1 MIAALFRTR
10 PAWLPALLLLCC
22 LAGPGRATTV
32 VPPDFAGLVDRAGLV
47 FRGEVVGREAALV
60 TRGSDRAIFTR
71 VTFRVLEAIKGT
83 PPPLLTLEFL
93 GGAVGELS
101 LEVSGMP
108 RFEAGAQDIVFVTA
122 GATAICPL
130 VAMGHGRYRILRDA
144 QGAEFVA
151 RDNGLPLH
159 RIEDV
164 ALPLLAP
171 AAVPVA
177 ARPGGGRPLS
187 PAEFA
192 GHVRRTAERIHTP

>member
-1 MIAALFRTR
+1 MNAVLPRLL
-10 PAWLPALLLLCC
+10 PAWLPALLLFCWVEP
-22 LAGPGRATTV
+22 ARATTV

-47 FRGEVVGREAALV
+47 FRGEVVGREASLV
-60 TRGSDRAIFTR
+60 TRGADRAIFTR
-71 VTFRVLEAIKGT
+71 VTFRVMEAIKGN

-93 GGAVGELS
+93 GGAVGEVS

-108 RFEAGAQDIVFVTA
+108 RFETGSQDIVFVTA
-122 GATAICPL
+122 GAPAICPL

-144 QGAEFVA
+144 GGEEFVA

-171 AAVPVA
+171 GAVPIA
-177 ARPGGGRPLS
+177 ARPPGGRPLS

-192 GHVRRTAERIHTP
+192 GHVRRAAARIHTP

>member
-1 MIAALFRTR
+1 MNAFLPRLRF
-10 PAWLPALLLLCC
+10 AWLAALLLLWF
-22 LAGPGRATTV
+22 LVGPASATTV

-47 FRGEVVGREAALV
+47 FRGEVVSREAALV
-60 TRGSDRAIFTR
+60 TRGADRAIFTK
-71 VTFRVLEAIKGT
+71 VTFRVLEAIKGA

-108 RFEAGAQDIVFVTA
+108 RFEPGSQDIVFVTA
-122 GATAICPL
+122 GEPAICPL

-151 RDNGLPLH
+151 RDNGSPLH
-159 RIEDV
+159 RVDDV

-171 AAVPVA
+171 STVPVA
-177 ARPGGGRPLS
+177 ARLAGGRPLS

-192 GHVRRTAERIHTP
+192 GHVRRAAQRIHTP

>member
-1 MIAALFRTR
+1 MNPFLPRLR
-10 PAWLPALLLLCC
+10 PTWLAALLLLSS
-22 LAGPGRATTV
+22 LAGPARATTV

-60 TRGSDRAIFTR
+60 TRGADRAIFTK
-71 VTFRVLEAIKGT
+71 VTFRVLEAIKGV

-108 RFEAGAQDIVFVTA
+108 RFEPGSQDIVFVTA
-122 GATAICPL
+122 GEPAICPL
-130 VAMGHGRYRILRDA
+130 VAMGHGRYRILRDN
-144 QGAEFVA
+144 QGSEFVA
-151 RDNGLPLH
+151 RDNGSPLH
-159 RIEDV
+159 RVDDV

-171 AAVPVA
+171 STMPVT
-177 ARPGGGRPLS
+177 ARLSGGRPLS

-192 GHVRRTAERIHTP
+192 GHVRRAAQRIHTP

>member
-1 MIAALFRTR
+1 MIAAFSRTR
-10 PAWLPALLLLCC
+10 AVWFSVLLLSL
-22 LAGPGRATTV
+22 LGGPAAATTV

-47 FRGEVVGREAALV
+47 FRGEVVGQETALV

-108 RFEAGAQDIVFVTA
+108 RFEPGAQDIVFVTA
-122 GATAICPL
+122 GTPAICPL
-130 VAMGHGRYRILRDA
+130 VAMGHGRYRILRDD

-177 ARPGGGRPLS
+177 ARAAGGPPLS

-192 GHVRRTAERIHTP
+192 GHVRRTAARIHTP

>member
-1 MIAALFRTR
+1 MTAAPPRSR
-10 PAWLPALLLLCC
+10 PAWLPALLLFWLW
-22 LAGPGRATTV
+22 AGPAAATTV
-32 VPPDFAGLVDRAGLV
+32 VPPDFDGLVDRAGLV

-60 TRGSDRAIFTR
+60 TRGADRAIFTR

-108 RFEAGAQDIVFVTA
+108 RFEPGAQDIVFVTA
-122 GATAICPL
+122 GAPAICPL

-151 RDNGLPLH
+151 RDDGRPLH
-159 RIEDV
+159 RVDDV

-171 AAVPVA
+171 GAAPVA
-177 ARPGGGRPLS
+177 ARSPGGRPLS

-192 GHVRRTAERIHTP
+192 GHVRRTAARIHTP

>member
-1 MIAALFRTR
+1 MHLPKMRPARFLAALLLSL
-10 PAWLPALLLLCC
+10 AALPAL
-22 LAGPGRATTV
+22 RAMSVIPPTFSELVAEADAIVRARV
-32 VPPDFAGLVDRAGLV
+32 VSLQPFADQSAV
-47 FRGEVVGREAALV
+47 GEVLR
-60 TRGSDRAIFTR
+60 TR
-71 VTFRVLEAIKGT
+71 VTFVVETTLKGRHEGG
-83 PPPLLTLEFL
+83 LTLEFL

-108 RFEAGAQDIVFVTA
+108 RFEPGAQDIVFVTA
-122 GATAICPL
+122 GTPAICPL

-177 ARPGGGRPLS
+177 ARPPGGRPLS

-192 GHVRRTAERIHTP
+192 GHVRRTAARIHTP

>member
-1 MIAALFRTR
+1 MTAALPRTR

-22 LAGPGRATTV
+22 LAAPTRGTTV

-47 FRGEVVGREAALV
+47 FRGEVVGREATLV
-60 TRGSDRAIFTR
+60 TRGSERAIFTR

-108 RFEAGAQDIVFVTA
+108 RFESGGQEIVFVSA
-122 GATAICPL
+122 GAPAICPL
-130 VAMGHGRYRILRDA
+130 VAMAHGRYRILRDA
-144 QGAEFVA
+144 GGAEFVA
-151 RDNGLPLH
+151 RDNGQPLH
-159 RIEDV
+159 RVDDV

-171 AAVPVA
+171 GAVPVA
-177 ARPGGGRPLS
+177 ARAGGSRPLS

-192 GHVRRTAERIHTP
+192 GHIRRAAARIHTP

>member
-1 MIAALFRTR
+1 MIAALPR
-10 PAWLPALLLLCC
+10 PRPTWLPTLLLLCS
-22 LAGPGRATTV
+22 LALPGRATTV
-32 VPPDFAGLVDRAGLV
+32 VPPDFEGLVDRAGLV
-47 FRGEVVGREAALV
+47 FRGEVVGQEATLV
-60 TRGSDRAIFTR
+60 TRGADRAIFTR
-71 VTFRVLEAIKGT
+71 VTFRVLEAIKGV

-108 RFEAGAQDIVFVTA
+108 RFEPGSQDIVFVTA
-122 GATAICPL
+122 GAPAICPL

-151 RDNGLPLH
+151 RDNGRPLH
-159 RIEDV
+159 RVDDV

-171 AAVPVA
+171 STVPVA
-177 ARPGGGRPLS
+177 ARAPGGRPLS

-192 GHVRRTAERIHTP
+192 GHVRRAATRIHTP